1 MIQRIQSIFLALIII
16 GAVVEPFLPFTML
29 NRYANSHVWNHSYA
43 LIAIALT
50 AFFAFAALLSYKQR
64 KTQMLM
70 CLGTLVMAI
79 MSQGCLLYFHF
90 ITAADFAKAYN
101 AEYYHNNLF
110 AVFQPISWIILSL
123 LAYRFIKKDDELV
136 RSMDR
141 LR

>member
-16 GAVVEPFLPFTML
+16 GALVEPFLGFTMF
-29 NRYANSHVWNHSYA
+29 NRFPNTHVWNHSYA
-43 LIAIALT
+43 LIIILLT
-50 AFFAFAALLSYKQR
+50 AFLAFATLLSYKQR
-64 KTQMLM
+64 KTQMLL
-70 CLGTLVMAI
+70 CLATLTLAI
-79 MSQGCLLYFHF
+79 LSQAVLVYLHMY
-90 ITAADFAKAYN
+90 TAADFAKSYN